1 MLAHFYFQFPLICN
15 SALQRLL
22 SGRLKIEHEAIV
34 STYSYFLTLKQTY
47 GSLQTTNALRSGFCR
62 IISMCSVPWVPEEV
76 LEGFC
81 LFSWRSLDGEQEA
94 KARMVRLSLSSPLI
108 LSVLLVTVFTH

>member
-1 MLAHFYFQFPLICN
+1 
-15 SALQRLL
+15 
-22 SGRLKIEHEAIV
+22 
-34 STYSYFLTLKQTY
+34 
-47 GSLQTTNALRSGFCR
+47 
-62 IISMCSVPWVPEEV
+62 MCSVPWVPEEV

-108 LSVLLVTVFTH
+108 LSVLFVSVFTHKFTKCTKVTLYRLNRLIKVMPSGIGERS